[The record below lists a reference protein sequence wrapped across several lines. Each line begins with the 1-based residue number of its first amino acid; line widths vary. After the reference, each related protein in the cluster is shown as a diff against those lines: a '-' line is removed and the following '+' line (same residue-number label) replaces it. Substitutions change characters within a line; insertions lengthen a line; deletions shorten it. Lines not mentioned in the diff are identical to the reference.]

1 MIGRPRSPAPHSRQT
16 SPPKDQDL
24 PFFRGENSRNRDTG
38 GIGLG
43 LSVAHS
49 IVLAHGGEI
58 TLTNRP
64 EGGLRVCVELPCQAA
79 A

>member
-1 MIGRPRSPAPHSRQT
+1 MALASIPT
-16 SPPKDQDL
+16 SKKKLFL

-49 IVLAHGGEI
+49 TVLAHGGEI
-58 TLTNRP
+58 KLNNRP
-64 EGGLRVCVELPCQAA
+64 ESGLRVCVTLPCQAST
-79 A
+79 